1 MTEATINVLNSD
13 QRRFLDVQTQ
23 RAREAAQRAA
33 EDALRALAVGEPSRP
48 AYLSEEQNGLRLA
61 LRDKGRQ
68 LGDDTSR
75 AGAPLTNLVHDV
87 AYEQWHRLLFARF
100 LEANELLRHPEYRDI
115 PLSLEDCGDFSPD
128 LGEPDAWAVAA
139 RFASAIL
146 PGVFRLTDP
155 AVQVRFA
162 AEHRNALERLLLEI
176 PAEVF
181 TTEDALGWV
190 YQFWQT
196 AEKKRVNDSGVKIG
210 GADLSPVTQLFTENY
225 MVRFL
230 LENSLGAWWAARHPE
245 SLLVGAWEYLR
256 RNEDGTPVAGTF
268 SDWPERAAD
277 VTAMDPCCGSGH
289 FLVAMFGMLWR
300 MRAEEEGLTPA
311 EAQDAVLR
319 DNLHGLELDPRCT
332 QIATFNVALEAWKQG
347 GFRDLPAPQIACS
360 GIPVRSKREDWEA
373 LAGDDE
379 EVRGLLGRLHSRF
392 RKADTLGSL
401 VDPRPS
407 VEGDALVGRD
417 MTINVGWNRIRD
429 TLLKALEADQDTASV
444 LGHAAED
451 VVNAAALLGGKYT
464 LVATNPPF
472 LNDQKMSASLYDYCA
487 FHFPDASAELAVSF
501 VERATKLVGSH
512 GAISIVLPST
522 WLTLSPYL
530 DYRKRKLKESSI
542 RLLANLGPGAFS
554 GLTGEVVKPVLMIQ
568 FPHELPSTHA
578 TIDVADHP
586 VADRPRALVRD
597 PLLVRH
603 QDVHLGNP
611 NTAIAFR
618 NVQGSTYLSDYCTS
632 HLGISTGD
640 NNRFVRKFW
649 EFPTID
655 DRWDRL
661 TGTVGESVPYGG
673 RDEVLLWES
682 GGGKLY
688 EFITERLGEGRQ
700 GTWIRGKNAWRKDGI
715 CLSRAGKFPSTLY
728 SGTLFL
734 DSPAVF
740 IPASPEYRPA
750 IWHFVQSEE
759 YRQAVRA
766 INQKV
771 IATVSTMVKVPF
783 DLGRWQAIADASD
796 PLPGPAT
803 DDPTQW
809 LFRGGPANAVH
820 SLQAAVARVLGYRW
834 PEQTRDALDELRDAD
849 GLAALVSLP
858 GEPDL
863 ATRLRELLAAA
874 YGANWSSTLE
884 RKLVTDAG
892 SKSERLEDWLR
903 DSFFAQHVKAFD
915 NRPFLWH
922 IWDGRKDGFSA
933 IVNYHKLDRRT
944 LEKLTFTSLG
954 AWIDRQK
961 HEARAERAG
970 ADARLVAAEGL
981 QRRLKLILEGAPPY
995 DIYVRWKPMAEQ
1007 AIGWEPDFDDGVRL
1021 NIRPFVTADVLRSRV
1036 NVHWRKDRGTN
1047 PDGSERHNDL
1057 HPTLDE
1063 RRAAR
1068 KAGEAAE

>member
-1 MTEATINVLNSD
+1 MTEATITVLNSD
-13 QRRFLDVQTQ
+13 QRRFLDAQTQ
-23 RAREAAQRAA
+23 RAREAAERAA

-48 AYLSEEQNGLRLA
+48 DYLSEEQNGLRLA

-100 LEANELLRHPEYRDI
+100 LEVNELLRHPEYRDI
-115 PLSLEDCGDFSPD
+115 PLSLEDCGDFVPD

-139 RFASAIL
+139 RFASEIL

-155 AVQVRFA
+155 AVQVRLA

-210 GADLSPVTQLFTENY
+210 GADLSPVTQLFTESY

-245 SLLVGAWEYLR
+245 SPLVDAWEYLR
-256 RNEDGTPVAGTF
+256 RNEDGTPAAGSF
-268 SDWPERAAD
+268 SDWPEHASD
-277 VTAMDPCCGSGH
+277 VTVMDPCCGSGH

-347 GFRDLPAPQIACS
+347 GFRELPAPQIACS
-360 GIPVRSKREDWEA
+360 GVPVRGALQDWEA
-373 LAGDDE
+373 LAGEDDE
-379 EVRGLLGRLHSRF
+379 LRKAMRGLHSLF
-392 RKADTLGSL
+392 RNADSLGSL
-401 VDPRPS
+401 VDPRPKDH
-407 VEGDALVGRD
+407 GDGLFGRD
-417 MTINVGWNRIRD
+417 LAVGVSADRVRS
-429 TLLKALEADQDTASV
+429 LLAAALRGESQDATV

-451 VVNAAALLGGKYT
+451 VIHAAGLLGRSYT
-464 LVATNPPF
+464 LVATNPPYLSTQRMDDVTAEF
-472 LNDQKMSASLYDYCA
+472 IADR
-487 FHFPDASAELAVSF
+487 FPRSSTELATAML
-501 VERATKLVGSH
+501 ERFLPKST
-512 GAISIVLPST
+512 GAIAAVMPMN
-522 WLTLSPYL
+522 WLF
-530 DYRKRKLKESSI
+530 LKSFSSL
-542 RLLANLGPGAFS
+542 RVHLLNHVGWNVVAPLGAGAFQTI
-554 GLTGEVVKPVLMIQ
+554 TGQVVQ
-568 FPHELPSTHA
+568 S
-578 TIDVADHP
+578 
-586 VADRPRALVRD
+586 ALV
-597 PLLVRH
+597 L
-603 QDVHLGNP
+603 
-611 NTAIAFR
+611 
-618 NVQGSTYLSDYCTS
+618 
-632 HLGISTGD
+632 ISAH
-640 NNRFVRKFW
+640 RPKEMMFVDARQ
-649 EFPTID
+649 
-655 DRWDRL
+655 
-661 TGTVGESVPYGG
+661 SA
-673 RDEVLLWES
+673 S
-682 GGGKLY
+682 GGGKSETLRSGDVDLVPFEDVRKNPGSVLDASTLGKSLLSSY
-688 EFITERLGEGRQ
+688 ATSWQGLVTTDSSQFVLHFWEVAAEGNVWERYVTAPTYTAPYSGREYFLRWEGGTGSLSSSKAHNFNPSSVLGKQ
-700 GTWIRGKNAWRKDGI
+700 GVLVAQSSMRV
-715 CLSRAGKFPSTLY
+715 TLY
-728 SGTLFL
+728 SGEKFNHAAAPIIPLNPEHHPAIWAFL
-734 DSPAVF
+734 Q
-740 IPASPEYRPA
+740 SPEYA
-750 IWHFVQSEE
+750 A
-759 YRQAVRA
+759 AVRR
-766 INQKV
+766 INSKV
-771 IATVSTMVKVPF
+771 MVDSGYLIKVHF
-783 DLGRWQAIADASD
+783 DLDHWKRIADEAG
-796 PLPGPAT
+796 PLPVPRST
-803 DDPTQW
+803 DPTQW
-809 LFRGGPANAVH
+809 LFDGEVSTTSHP
-820 SLQAAVARVLGYRW
+820 LQVAVARLLGYRW
-834 PEQTRDALDELRDAD
+834 PESGGDSLDRLAD
-849 GLAALVSLP
+849 SDGIAALVALP

-863 ATRLRELLAAA
+863 VTRLRELLAVV
-874 YGANWSSTLE
+874 YGSDWSSALE
-884 RKLVTDAG
+884 RKLVMESG
-892 SKSERLEDWLR
+892 GMNGKLEDWLR
-903 DSFFAQHVKAFD
+903 DSFFAQHVKVFD

-922 IWDGRKDGFSA
+922 IWDGRKEGFSA

-970 ADARLVAAEGL
+970 ADARLVAAEDL

-1007 AIGWEPDFDDGVRL
+1007 SIGWEPDFDGGVRL

-1047 PDGSERHNDL
+1047 RDGSERHNDL

-1068 KAGEAAE
+1068 IAAEAAE